1 MLIKLSPLPKA
12 VVLGIVVF
20 LLTSCAMLSEKT
32 PPPSQ
37 VKNVIMI
44 IGDGMGP
51 QQVGLLL
58 SYARQAPHGVLKD
71 RKTALD
77 RMLENGRIGISLT
90 YPDGALVT
98 DSAASATQLAT
109 GKFAKAEMVGLDAD
123 GHPTENIIEKAKRWG
138 KATGLVSDTRITH
151 ATPAAFAAHE
161 NHRSH
166 ETSIPEGLLASNA
179 DVMLSGGLDYW
190 LPKAA
195 AEKDSAV
202 HQQMESI
209 AEHAFKINS
218 LRKDGKNLLETAQN
232 QGYRLVF
239 NTRQLKQ
246 ATGKTL
252 GLFAGSG
259 MSDAIVESRNR
270 LDANHAEPTL
280 AEMSEQALKILEGEG
295 QGFFLMIEAGQI
307 DWASHRNDTGLLLHE
322 MLRFDAM
329 LHKVLDWIG
338 EREDTLLIVTADH
351 ETGGFGFSY
360 SSKNIPEPK
369 PLASGHLFK
378 PNFNFGNPEI
388 LDNLYAQKLS
398 YHEIFAEFDSL
409 PPNQRTPAALAE
421 RVNRLT
427 EFKID
432 TGEAERILATEANV
446 NYRPG
451 HPSLSEK
458 TVPKMAAKSAF
469 FVYTKDNRENL
480 LAELVGA
487 EQQVVW
493 ASGTHTS
500 TPVFVFAK
508 GNKQAIEPFSN
519 ILHHTDVGRLT
530 IEALRPTGAKN

>member
-1 MLIKLSPLPKA
+1 MKDKSSALAKTFVSGVA
-12 VVLGIVVF
+12 G
-20 LLTSCAMLSEKT
+20 LLLVGCSALAEKT
-32 PPPSQ
+32 PARLGI
-37 VKNVIMI
+37 KNVIMV

-58 SYARQAPHGVLKD
+58 SYARQAPHGLLKN

-98 DSAASATQLAT
+98 DSAASATQLAA

-123 GHPTENIIEKAKRWG
+123 GHPVENIIEKAKRWG

-151 ATPAAFAAHE
+151 ATPASFAAHE
-161 NHRSH
+161 THRSH
-166 ETSIPEGLLASNA
+166 ETSIPEDLLATDA

-195 AEKDSAV
+195 AEENSAIRR
-202 HQQMESI
+202 QMEAI
-209 AEHAFKINS
+209 TDHAFKIGS
-218 LRKDGKNLLETAQN
+218 ARKDDKNLLETARK
-232 QGYRLVF
+232 QGYHLVF
-239 NTRQLKQ
+239 NARQLRQ
-246 ATGKTL
+246 ASGKTL

-259 MSDAIVESRNR
+259 MSDGIAESRNR
-270 LDANHAEPTL
+270 TAPEHTEPTL
-280 AEMSEQALKILEGEG
+280 AEMSEQALKILE
-295 QGFFLMIEAGQI
+295 QDPDGFFLMIEAGQI

-329 LHKVLDWIG
+329 LHKVLDWMG

-360 SSKNIPEPK
+360 SRKHIPP
-369 PLASGHLFK
+369 PQTLASGHLFK
-378 PNFNFGNPEI
+378 PNLNFGDPAI
-388 LDNLYAQKLS
+388 LDKLYAQKLS
-398 YHEIFAEFDSL
+398 YHDIFAEFDAL
-409 PPNQRTPAALAE
+409 PPGQQTPAALAE
-421 RVNRLT
+421 RVNRHT
-427 EFKID
+427 EFKISA
-432 TGEAERILATEANV
+432 GEAESILATEANAD
-446 NYRPG
+446 YRPG
-451 HPSLSEK
+451 LSSPSEK
-458 TVPKMAAKSAF
+458 SIPKMGAKSAF

-487 EQQVVW
+487 KQQVVW

-508 GNKQAIEPFSN
+508 GNKRAVEPFAN
-519 ILHHTDVGRLT
+519 ILHHTDVGRLM
-530 IEALRPTGAKN
+530 IEALRPGDTAN